1 MEEKVHFSTCFSV
14 KTFYLLMCFT
24 VLSQYAR
31 FFTLKYTGNLIYV
44 SQSVYIRQII
54 HYVVVKHLSTHYRS
68 PNMLFITPTLL
79 NLLSLT
85 LSATAT
91 PIFGFILFTIT
102 IPGIC
107 NVSPIDLTYTMTL
120 ESLEFHMLMVHCP
133 VFLLLLH
140 LYHSL
145 HLLMLCHSVF
155 LVM

>member
-14 KTFYLLMCFT
+14 KTSYLLMCFT

-102 IPGIC
+102 IPG
-107 NVSPIDLTYTMTL
+107 NVTFHPLISPIQWPMNLLNFTCWWYIALSSYYSYISIIPYT
-120 ESLEFHMLMVHCP
+120 S
-133 VFLLLLH
+133 
-140 LYHSL
+140 
-145 HLLMLCHSVF
+145 
-155 LVM
+155 